1 MVKFPS
7 EQISD
12 RSESYLE
19 SVAMPE
25 FSDSLIATKGTQP
38 GVSVRRKRRVVKRDG
53 LRALKQSGPAAAL
66 LLLCVGFSLAA
77 PKFATVENLQTLLE
91 TSAVPLLLAVG
102 ITFVVIQGA
111 IDLSVEGITA
121 AVSMS
126 LSLLVANGVNT
137 NNLGLTGVLIA
148 LLVGV
153 IFGLGNGLIYVFGRL
168 PSLIVT
174 LGSWFVGLGLATLLF
189 PQRLPQIRD
198 RLVIDLALNRF
209 WGLSPITYI
218 ALFVVAGA
226 HILLKYT
233 EFGRMT
239 YAIGGDESVA
249 QASGIKV
256 WRYKVLAF
264 CFSGLLAAVSGIF
277 LTAQLGYGEA
287 NTGEGMLFPAISA
300 AVVGGTLL
308 SGGRGGAFQTT
319 IGVLILAVLTNGMIQ
334 IGAGPYTRQIIEGAA
349 IIVAVAAG
357 NWHLRHK
364 LRVVK

>member
-1 MVKFPS
+1 
-7 EQISD
+7 
-12 RSESYLE
+12 
-19 SVAMPE
+19 MPE
-25 FSDSLIATKGTQP
+25 LSDALIASKETEP
-38 GVSVRRKRRVVKRDG
+38 GMPVRRKKRLAKHDG
-53 LRALKQSGPAAAL
+53 LRAIKHSGPALAL
-66 LLLCVGFSLAA
+66 LLLCVGFSLTT

-102 ITFVVIQGA
+102 ITFVVIQGS

-126 LSLLVANGVNT
+126 LSLLVANGVNN

-153 IFGLGNGLIYVFGRL
+153 IFGLGNGLVYVFGRL

-174 LGSWFVGLGLATLLF
+174 LGSWFIGLGFATLLF

-198 RLVIDLALNRF
+198 RLVMDLALNRV

-218 ALFVVAGA
+218 ALFVVVGA
-226 HILLKYT
+226 HLVLKYT

-239 YAIGGDESVA
+239 YAIGGDEIAA

-264 CFSGLLAAVSGIF
+264 CLSGLLAAVSGIF

-300 AVVGGTLL
+300 AVIGGTLL
-308 SGGRGGAFQTT
+308 SGGRGGASQTA
-319 IGVLILAVLTNGMIQ
+319 IGVLILSVLTNGMIQ

-349 IIVAVAAG
+349 IILAVAAG
-357 NWHLRHK
+357 NWHLRGR